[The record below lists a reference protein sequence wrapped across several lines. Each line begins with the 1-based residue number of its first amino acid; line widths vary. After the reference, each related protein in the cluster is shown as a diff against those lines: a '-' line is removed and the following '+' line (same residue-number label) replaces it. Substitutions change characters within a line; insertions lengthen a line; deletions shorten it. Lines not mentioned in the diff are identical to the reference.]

1 MLNKFVT
8 TDNVKRT
15 LAALDPLLGE
25 MDKAIAQGRPPAVE
39 RGLTLLEGR
48 TGTGKTEMGTW
59 VATQFEFVKYLRAA
73 KLWSGAW
80 MVEDFT
86 LAAGLPVKGSAKANL
101 RQLQEELRRRP
112 RLFFLDEG
120 DRVIPRQELLETLRD
135 IYDTTKSPI
144 VIVSEGGGLTTI
156 NRKSPR
162 TWRRLGQVVEYRTLS
177 AADVQIVW
185 EDLTEV
191 KAPLSREQAEQI
203 LQHSQG
209 GSFGEVMVT
218 LADLEQKLKA
228 NPGAGLTSKVLQMAL
243 RRAV

>member
-39 RGLTLLEGR
+39 RGLTLVEGR

-59 VATQFEFVKYLRAA
+59 IATQFGFVRYLRAA
-73 KLWSGAW
+73 RRWSGAW
-80 MVEDFT
+80 LVEDFAI
-86 LAAGLPVKGSAKANL
+86 AAGLPDKGTTKANL
-101 RQLQEELRRRP
+101 RQLQTELRRCP
-112 RLFFLDEG
+112 CIFVLDEA
-120 DRVIPRQELLETLRD
+120 DRIWKQDLIETMRD
-135 IYDTTKSPI
+135 IYDLTKCPI
-144 VIVSEGGGLTTI
+144 ILMSAGGGNKFI
-156 NRKSPR
+156 SRKNPA
-162 TWRRLGQVVEYRTLS
+162 TWRRLGQVIEYRTLS
-177 AADVQIVW
+177 ATEVRIIW
-185 EDLTEV
+185 EDLSEV
-191 KAPLSREQAEQI
+191 AAPLSQEQAEQV

-218 LADLEQKLKA
+218 LADLERKLKA
-228 NPGAGLTSKVLQMAL
+228 NPQAGLTPKVLQMAL